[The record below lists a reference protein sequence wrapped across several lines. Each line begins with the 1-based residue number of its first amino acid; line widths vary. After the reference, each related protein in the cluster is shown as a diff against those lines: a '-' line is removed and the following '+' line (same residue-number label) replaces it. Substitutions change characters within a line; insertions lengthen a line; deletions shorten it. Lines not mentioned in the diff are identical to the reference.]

1 MSLIEKNERFIPESF
16 AELLADDT
24 DNIIGDVAKPQ
35 KKPGAQD
42 LLESKSKEVLDFISE
57 HHRLPDLE
65 SHDWK
70 EKTLARRCKALCRDD
85 PAFKEQCERLAG
97 VTATDAV
104 VISRS
109 AGPDK
114 VREEVIEEPAKPPKG
129 YKSMNDIFNDDDGL
143 LDNLGSA
150 LPKEDW
156 RRNDPKPQP
165 RSKDNQTAM
174 TGECQDFFHYQR
186 YFDEIK
192 DLLAKGKLGIR
203 PIKGSNGSIG
213 FGDVFVHKGVMSI
226 IASIDE
232 RNVFHDEH
240 FGDQFRMRQIFENG
254 KESNVFNLTLRA
266 DFYKKSAAGSVR
278 VIAVSAEGASYLEK
292 MKAELRQLGKGTQT
306 KAPIGYIYIL
316 KSLSKNPAIR
326 EFAGN
331 SELVKIGF
339 STTDVRTRVRNAENE
354 PTYLCA
360 PVFIAETVS
369 CLTCDPSTLEHLVH
383 GILRGQRL
391 NIELKD
397 RTGKTYRPRE
407 WFAVSVET
415 ASEIVRHIINNDLQ
429 NYYVDPLQGKL
440 RPRQNDSG
448 HQAK

>member
-1 MSLIEKNERFIPESF
+1 MSLIEKTERFIPESLS
-16 AELLADDT
+16 ELFADDT

-35 KKPGAQD
+35 KKPEAQD
-42 LLESKSKEVLDFISE
+42 LLESKSREVLDFISE
-57 HHRLPDLE
+57 HHRLPDPK
-65 SHDWK
+65 SKDFK
-70 EKTLARRCKALCRDD
+70 EMSLARRCMVLCRDD
-85 PAFKEQCERLAG
+85 PAFKEQCDRLAG
-97 VTATDAV
+97 GAAPEAPA
-104 VISRS
+104 ISRA

-114 VREEVIEEPAKPPKG
+114 VREEVIEKPAKPPRL
-129 YKSMNDIFNDDDGL
+129 YESLDDIFSDDDGL

-156 RRNDPKPQP
+156 LKKGPKPQP
-165 RSKDNQTAM
+165 RSKDNQTA
-174 TGECQDFFHYQR
+174 TTLECHDFFHYQR

-192 DLLAKGKLGIR
+192 DLLAKGKLGTR
-203 PIKGSNGSIG
+203 SIKGSNGSIG
-213 FGDVFVHKGVMSI
+213 FGDVFVHKGIMSI
-226 IASIDE
+226 IAGIDE
-232 RNVFHDEH
+232 KNVFHDEQ

-292 MKAELRQLGKGTQT
+292 MKSELLKLGEGTQGKVLT
-306 KAPIGYIYIL
+306 GYIYIL

-360 PVFIAETVS
+360 PVFIAKTYR
-369 CLTCDPSTLEHLVH
+369 CFNFDPSNLEHLVH

-391 NIELKD
+391 NIELED
-397 RTGKTYRPRE
+397 GTGKTYRPRE
-407 WFAVSVET
+407 WFAVSVGT
-415 ASEIVRHIINNDLQ
+415 ASEIVDHIIAGDLHR
-429 NYYVDPLQGKL
+429 YYVDPLQGKL
-440 RPRQNDSG
+440 RPR
-448 HQAK
+448 